1 MAKENEKNRTAL
13 VIATMSSGKSTL
25 INALLGED
33 ILLSKNEAC
42 TSNSY
47 YIKKDT
53 KFKDKLCIRSYDNEG
68 LLKDEFIIS
77 IKEKELIKKHMDTI
91 NLDNKISKIELLS
104 NFKKIKNLSLIDT
117 PGTNNSLD
125 FNHMKKTVDTIKN
138 SEYDNIVYI
147 LNATQLGVNDDRE
160 LLECVKKYTHIKFRE
175 VIFVIN
181 KIDELDIEQDD
192 SLTGIYDNCKK
203 YLNSC
208 GFEKP
213 KIFMTSAYIARL
225 IQKKQK
231 KEYLTKREE
240 RKLNSIPEL
249 LSDSEFNLDEFN
261 EGEATKTKSIFKSIR
276 ERKLKGTGI
285 LELRNYLTREEK

>member
-1 MAKENEKNRTAL
+1 MGKERELNRTAL
-13 VIATMSSGKSTL
+13 VVATMSSGKSTL

-42 TSNSY
+42 TSKSY
-47 YIKKDT
+47 YIKKDI
-53 KFKDKLCIRSYDNEG
+53 KYKDELCIRCFNRDEVLTNEF
-68 LLKDEFIIS
+68 KS
-77 IKEKELIKKHMDTI
+77 PIKEKEIIKKHMDFI
-91 NLDNKISKIELLS
+91 NEKKEINRVELLS
-104 NFKKIKNLSLIDT
+104 NFKKIKNISFIDT

-125 FNHMKKTVDTIKN
+125 SSHMKTTIITVKC

-147 LNATQLGVNDDRE
+147 LNATQLGTNDDRE
-160 LLECVKKYTHIKFRE
+160 LINWVKKFTNISLNKF
-175 VIFVIN
+175 IFVIN

-192 SLTGIYDNCKK
+192 SLDDIYDNCVK

-208 GFEKP
+208 GFENP
-213 KIFMTSAYIARL
+213 RIFMTSAYIARL

-240 RKLNSIPEL
+240 RKLSSISEL
-249 LSDSEFNLDEFN
+249 IKDVNFDLNQFN
-261 EGEATKTKSIFKSIR
+261 ENDETKTKSIVKSIR